1 MRHKYL
7 VGIIALSSYKPSI
20 LKLESKLLLNLHEKL
35 NAINVTK
42 EDFKSS
48 NMYNINNVSIKQSKE
63 IVVKEPFKN
72 KRRLR
77 QYNFLI
83 SCFPMKY
90 IYIVIQRNMKI
101 GIANKSKFL
110 KSHLLAS
117 TTYVPKTSSR
127 RKKYCL

>member
-1 MRHKYL
+1 MRQKYL
-7 VGIIALSSYKPSI
+7 LGIIALSSYKSSI
-20 LKLESKLLLNLHEKL
+20 VKLESKLLLNLRETL

-48 NMYNINNVSIKQSKE
+48 NMCNINNVSIKQIKE

-77 QYNFLI
+77 NNFLI

-101 GIANKSKFL
+101 DIASKSKFL
-110 KSHLLAS
+110 VGLNNLCS
-117 TTYVPKTSSR
+117 
-127 RKKYCL
+127 